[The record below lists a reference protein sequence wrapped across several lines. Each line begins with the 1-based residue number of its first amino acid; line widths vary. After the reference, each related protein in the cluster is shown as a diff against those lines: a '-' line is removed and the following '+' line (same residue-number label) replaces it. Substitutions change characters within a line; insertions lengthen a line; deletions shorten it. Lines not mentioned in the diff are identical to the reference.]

1 MFTWIIICFA
11 LCPREDSTVAKN
23 VQETNCH
30 ISPFSFLF
38 FSLLFLSLFFPPSLP
53 LSFSFTS
60 PRTLRIHLSKGV
72 HHYYIIH
79 TFIHTYI
86 HSWDFYSFIFLSIN
100 PREMQT
106 TIIYHSRTQNLSHH
120 WTTSWVRSFGWPSR
134 SNFTGKER
142 EVLRTALLNPW
153 VGSGILWIQR
163 NLEAF
168 L

>member
-1 MFTWIIICFA
+1 MFRRQIA
-11 LCPREDSTVAKN
+11 
-23 VQETNCH
+23 
-30 ISPFSFLF
+30 ISLPSLFSSFPFS
-38 FSLLFLSLFFPPSLP
+38 SFLSSSLP
-53 LSFSFTS
+53 LSLSFSFTS

-106 TIIYHSRTQNLSHH
+106 TIIYHSRTQNPSHH
-120 WTTSWVRSFGWPSR
+120 WTTSWVGSFGWPSR

-142 EVLRTALLNPW
+142 EVLRTDCALLNLW

-163 NLEAF
+163 SLEAF